1 MLLDR
6 VKDEQLL
13 LRQKKDTPA
22 RIGMVNFINTAP
34 FYEVWKDTV
43 LRPEWTIIEG
53 PPSQLNRLL
62 FADELDF
69 GLISSHEYALHA
81 PAYHILDGLS
91 ISALG
96 PVGSVFLF
104 SEKKIK
110 DLSGRLVLLSP
121 QSQTSN
127 SLVKIILEDFLG
139 IFPRYS
145 LAPQGNE
152 EIGARL
158 AIGDEALRLAGQGQY
173 PVQLDLGRI
182 WNDHTGRPF
191 VFAVWAVRK
200 EFYGRYPKTVAN
212 VQGELLRCVQEGKK
226 RLSIISRSVASR
238 IPLDPQACEE
248 YLRGMEYDLSPE
260 KKDALTH
267 FFHYLIKRGEVPQT
281 ALPLSIIG

>member
-13 LRQKKDTPA
+13 LSQKKDTAA

-34 FYEVWKDTV
+34 FYEVLKDTV
-43 LRPEWTIIEG
+43 HSPEWTIIEG
-53 PPSQLNRLL
+53 PPSHLNRLL
-62 FADELDF
+62 FEGELDF
-69 GLISSHEYALHA
+69 GLISSQEYALHA

-96 PVGSVFLF
+96 AVGSVFLF
-104 SEKKIK
+104 SEKEIA
-110 DLSGRLVLLSP
+110 DLSRRLVLLSP

-145 LAPQGNE
+145 LAPQENE
-152 EIGARL
+152 EIAARL
-158 AIGDEALRLAGQGQY
+158 AIGDEALRLAGKGRY
-173 PVQLDLGRI
+173 PVQLDLGRT
-182 WNDHTGRPF
+182 WHDHTGRPF
-191 VFAVWAVRK
+191 VFAIWAVRK
-200 EFYGRYPKTVAN
+200 EFYGRYPKTVVN
-212 VQGELLRCVQEGKK
+212 VQRELLRCVQEGKE
-226 RLSIISRSVASR
+226 RLGVISRSVAGR
-238 IPLDPQACEE
+238 IPLDPQACEQ
-248 YLRGMEYDLSPE
+248 YLRGMEYDLDAG

-267 FFHYLIKRGEVPQT
+267 FFQYLIKRGEVPKT